1 MRVLTGFAGVMMLV
15 YAGAAAPAVPA
26 PAPKPDLQR
35 GKQIAATVCVACHQ
49 ADGNSTT
56 PSNPVLAGQQADYIV
71 AQLTAFKS
79 GARQSPI
86 MQGMAASL
94 TPEDIRAV
102 AAWFE
107 SQKRVPH
114 FARDKALAE
123 RGQRI
128 WRAGVK
134 ATDAPACAGCHGA
147 EGAGI
152 PSQYPRLAGQYA
164 DLSYGWLKAFA
175 SGARTNAV
183 MGPIAS
189 RLSDADMRAVSEY
202 ISGLR

>member
-15 YAGAAAPAVPA
+15 YASAAAPAVPA

-35 GKQIAATVCVACHQ
+35 GKQIATTVCVACHQ

-94 TPEDIRAV
+94 SPEDMPRRRRMV
-102 AAWFE
+102 
-107 SQKRVPH
+107 RVCRSAFRTSP
-114 FARDKALAE
+114 
-123 RGQRI
+123 
-128 WRAGVK
+128 
-134 ATDAPACAGCHGA
+134 ATRRSPNVD
-147 EGAGI
+147 
-152 PSQYPRLAGQYA
+152 S
-164 DLSYGWLKAFA
+164 A
-175 SGARTNAV
+175 SGAR
-183 MGPIAS
+183 G
-189 RLSDADMRAVSEY
+189 
-202 ISGLR
+202 